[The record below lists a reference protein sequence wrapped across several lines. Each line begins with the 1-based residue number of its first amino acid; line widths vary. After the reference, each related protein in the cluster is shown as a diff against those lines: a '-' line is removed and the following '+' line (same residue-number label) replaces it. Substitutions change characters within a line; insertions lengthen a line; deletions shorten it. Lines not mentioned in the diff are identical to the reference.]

1 MTGQK
6 EKEEKGEKEEEKKL
20 LRACGRTDG
29 PTKGSTR
36 GPKNLLHGMET
47 ELLYDLFTWLG
58 DVEYGFFRV
67 FFSGC
72 CKNRRKE
79 ADSYSIDENNVYG
92 TYNRGSIEDG
102 EYGDNDVMEVK
113 DNNDYYEC

>member
-1 MTGQK
+1 MQ
-6 EKEEKGEKEEEKKL
+6 
-20 LRACGRTDG
+20 
-29 PTKGSTR
+29 PTEGSTRGPR

-58 DVEYGFFRV
+58 DVENGFFRV
-67 FFSGC
+67 QYISFLGC

-79 ADSYSIDENNVYG
+79 ADSFSIDENNVYG
-92 TYNRGSIEDG
+92 MYNRGSIEDG
-102 EYGDNDVMEVK
+102 EYGDDDVMEVK